1 MSLEACVRLAQNL
14 LPHAP
19 TADGARN
26 VGTAIIARAGADVL
40 IVDDAYDWLRST
52 RDLFG
57 EAGFVAA
64 VMSPS
69 VNLSALG
76 RAVVRVRLNGDAA
89 PSLLSYYAS
98 TRKGH
103 EINAQK
109 SKRGPRTAIET
120 MNATKLAPGYGSKKG
135 RRPGYSRVGMEQAA

>member
-1 MSLEACVRLAQNL
+1 MLEACIRLTQNL

-19 TADGARN
+19 SSDGVKN

-52 RDLFG
+52 HDLFG
-57 EAGFVAA
+57 DAGFVAA

-76 RAVVRVRLNGDAA
+76 RAVVRVRLNASAA
-89 PSLLSYYAS
+89 PSLVAYYCS

-109 SKRGPRTAIET
+109 PKRNAPRTAIET
-120 MNATKLAPGYGSKKG
+120 ANATKLAPGYGSKKG
-135 RRPGYSRVGMEQAA
+135 KRPGYSRVGMEAAV